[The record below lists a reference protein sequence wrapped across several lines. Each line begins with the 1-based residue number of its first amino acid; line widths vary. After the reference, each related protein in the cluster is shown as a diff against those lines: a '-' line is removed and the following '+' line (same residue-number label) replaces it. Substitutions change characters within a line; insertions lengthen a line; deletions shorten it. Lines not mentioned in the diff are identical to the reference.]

1 MPQFETSFYLTQII
15 WMLGSFSFLYVMM
28 AFLICPMIE
37 DVLEERRQKIQRD
50 LDLAESL
57 NKQAEI
63 LHQRYQAFTLTSEK
77 EKDMRIREAY
87 AQIQKDATTMEKKN
101 EKQLRQKVR
110 QAEKKIE
117 KVRSEIQDESK
128 RLSEQIAENFAN
140 RLMKK
145 GDLDA

>member
-1 MPQFETSFYLTQII
+1 MPQFETSFYLSQII
-15 WMLGSFSFLYVMM
+15 WMLGSFGFLYVMV
-28 AFLICPMIE
+28 ASLICPMIE
-37 DVLEERRQKIQRD
+37 EVLEDRRQKIQRD

-63 LHQRYQAFTLTSEK
+63 LHQRYQAFMLASEK
-77 EKDMRIREAY
+77 EKDMRIRDAY
-87 AQIQKDATTMEKKN
+87 AQIQKDAATMEKKN

-110 QAEKKIE
+110 QAEKKID
-117 KVRSEIQDESK
+117 KARMEIQRESK
-128 RLSEQIAENFAN
+128 RLSEQIAENFAY